1 MKRWIAAGLACA
13 VLAGCGAPATDAA
26 DATPAAAAIDLG
38 DMDAAALSGGQAP
51 AFAPEYPGGEVVTS
65 IAATEGG
72 KPGGI
77 FAFRTGDAPERV
89 LAFYRE
95 KALAAGMTAPPLA
108 SAEQIFMAQGPAGDV
123 TVTTT
128 PLDGRTHAQVTW
140 SSR

>member
-13 VLAGCGAPATDAA
+13 VLAGCGAPASDVDETAA
-26 DATPAAAAIDLG
+26 GGPTVDVQDL
-38 DMDAAALSGGQAP
+38 DAAALDGGQAP

-65 IAATEGG
+65 ISATEGG

-77 FAFRTGDAPERV
+77 FAFRTNDGAAKV

-95 KALAAGMTAPPLA
+95 KALAAGLTAPPVA
-108 SAEQIFMAQGPAGDV
+108 SAEQIFMAQGTAGDV